1 MKLLLPLLLLP
12 IAAHAGPYSPAVGLA
27 GSDAIAATD
36 LSLALWADNASVERG
51 PIDITIPDGAL
62 ASHGSAADATGP
74 ADVDLDFLDTYPVV
88 SLGDGGRATLTFSQ
102 PLADGPGPDLAV
114 FENSINDTFLE
125 LAFVEVSSDGSH
137 FARFPA
143 VSLTPVDLQVGS
155 FAGVDTTDIHNLA
168 GKYKGG
174 YGTPF
179 DLADINDPNLNT
191 AAITHVRVID
201 VVGTIAAP
209 YASTDSAGNIINDPY
224 RTNFTSGGFDLD
236 AVGAMHPAPGLY
248 AGWSQLYFGVPNAP
262 FAGDSDRDGLSE
274 GLEWALWCNPHRAS
288 SPLKLSPSASGFVL
302 RFPFHASRT
311 PGILRIEAGTGL
323 GAWTTIAALGPSGWT
338 SSVSGIS
345 VSTDGGFPATI
356 SVESSS
362 PSLFR
367 YFRCSIAP

>member
-1 MKLLLPLLLLP
+1 MVDPTN
-12 IAAHAGPYSPAVGLA
+12 V
-27 GSDAIAATD
+27 
-36 LSLALWADNASVERG
+36 
-51 PIDITIPDGAL
+51 
-62 ASHGSAADATGP
+62 TG
-74 ADVDLDFLDTYPVV
+74 
-88 SLGDGGRATLTFSQ
+88 
-102 PLADGPGPDLAV
+102 
-114 FENSINDTFLE
+114 
-125 LAFVEVSSDGSH
+125 
-137 FARFPA
+137 
-143 VSLTPVDLQVGS
+143 
-155 FAGVDTTDIHNLA
+155 LA
-168 GKYKGG
+168 GKYRHS

-179 DLADINDPNLNT
+179 DLTEINDPQVNT
-191 AAITHVRVID
+191 AAITHVRVVDAI
-201 VVGTIAAP
+201 GTINP
-209 YASTDSAGNIINDPY
+209 LHASTDAAGNIVNDPY
-224 RTNFTSGGFDLD
+224 PTNFHTGGFDLD
-236 AVGAMHPAPGLY
+236 AVGAMHPAPASY
-248 AGWSQLYFGVPNAP
+248 TDWSQLSFGVPNAP

-323 GAWTTIAALGPSGWT
+323 GAWPTIAALGPSGWT